1 VLESPDG
8 GVGYILEHLNP
19 VLADANLQTAQ
30 LTDQAR
36 RSAEEVADCVLRPW
50 YRGAGSEKEMAI
62 KKQSANELI
71 PRLFKMAAEKRRF
84 GELLRDLQ
92 LSDDECQALHGAP
105 SPEEDEAP
113 ETEAAQAALPS
124 LDDIFGSPA
133 EEREGPPTKPAVFFN
148 DASRRYRRRLE
159 RAWREKLDEIAAS
172 PFNQRYFQLDLK
184 LFKTLGNELS
194 LGARRLGVFDR
205 LETSL
210 RETSSYSGGKPDQI
224 VWKQARLAAAALAA
238 HVNWLGFSP
247 LENDR
252 AKRAVTIDNQPAM
265 TLFEPPPPPG
275 LCPELPETQDDFDLP
290 YYRDWTAALF
300 NLMRDNVG
308 SQGENYDRKQ
318 DERLG
323 GILGEIETAMKALP

>member
-36 RSAEEVADCVLRPW
+36 RSAEMAAEVVLRPW
-50 YRGAGSEKEMAI
+50 YRGAGSEKETAI
-62 KKQSANELI
+62 KTQSATELVQ
-71 PRLFKMAAEKRRF
+71 RLYQLALKERRF

-92 LSDDECQALHGAP
+92 LGDDECQALHGAP

-113 ETEAAQAALPS
+113 EAEAAPPS
-124 LDDIFGSPA
+124 LDDIWGSPA
-133 EEREGPPTKPAVFFN
+133 EERDGPPAKPAVFFN

-159 RAWREKLDEIAAS
+159 LAWQKKLDEIAAS
-172 PFNQRYFQLDLK
+172 PSNQRYFQLDLK
-184 LFKTLGNELS
+184 LFKALGNELS
-194 LGARRLGVFDR
+194 LGAKRLGVFDR
-205 LETSL
+205 LETRL
-210 RETSSYSGGKPDQI
+210 REASSYSGGKPDQI
-224 VWKQARLAAAALAA
+224 IWKQARLAAAALAA
-238 HVNWLGFSP
+238 HINWLGFSP

-252 AKRAVTIDNQPAM
+252 AKRTVTINNRNM
-265 TLFEPPPPPG
+265 TLFEPSPPPG
-275 LCPELPETQDDFDLP
+275 PCPELPDEQGDFDWP
-290 YYRDWTAALF
+290 YCRDWTAALF
-300 NLMRDNVG
+300 NLMLDNVG

-323 GILGEIETAMKALP
+323 GVLGEIETAMKALP